1 MKPAPLP
8 TPAARNPKKMKV
20 ISKAPPAGSSK
31 KKSPKMVPKKPTK
44 QARAI
49 TPPPQKVLLKTDHS
63 HQIMSSDDENPASID
78 HQQQISEDEDEEESE
93 DEQDADSLRL
103 GKRKRSPTARGLSPP
118 KSVKDF
124 SALKKYYRLASRNI
138 PRFIHPWVNVQG
150 IVLHGLLV
158 KGILDLL
165 AEDEEEDAEDDNDSE
180 TKESETPDQLEDL
193 DLSNPLRTV
202 FEIFAAWVK
211 DVIEFYTTEILKPKT
226 DEGQEQVDDDDDE
239 SIMNR
244 NREARIKERA
254 ATATAVNGQQLDE
267 NEDDAAIVPGFD

>member
-1 MKPAPLP
+1 MA
-8 TPAARNPKKMKV
+8 
-20 ISKAPPAGSSK
+20 
-31 KKSPKMVPKKPTK
+31 PKKPTK
-44 QARAI
+44 RARAI

-63 HQIMSSDDENPASID
+63 RQIVSSDDENPASID
-78 HQQQISEDEDEEESE
+78 HQQQISEDEEESE

-118 KSVKDF
+118 KS
-124 SALKKYYRLASRNI
+124 
-138 PRFIHPWVNVQG
+138 G
-150 IVLHGLLV
+150 IVLHGPLV
-158 KGILDLL
+158 KGILDSL

-193 DLSNPLRTV
+193 DSSDPLRTV
-202 FEIFAAWVK
+202 FEIFAAWTK

-254 ATATAVNGQQLDE
+254 ATATAVDGQQLDE